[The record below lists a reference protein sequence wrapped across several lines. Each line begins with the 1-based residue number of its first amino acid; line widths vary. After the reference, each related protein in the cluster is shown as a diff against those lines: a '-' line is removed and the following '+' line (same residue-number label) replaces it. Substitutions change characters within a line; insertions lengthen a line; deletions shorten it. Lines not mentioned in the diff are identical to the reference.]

1 MTEPPAVAR
10 GRRNWAPVILF
21 TVIGI
26 SLVGLFVILYVTRG
40 GADYAAV
47 GYFAEL
53 LDRLG
58 ARITGPMRFRVFL
71 QPAMAI
77 ALGVVAGWND
87 AKTGQPPYLWTLFNE
102 PTQRMSLLKNGWKSV
117 GRLFVLAV
125 VLDVMYQL
133 TVLGSVNPLGAV
145 VTAGL
150 FAIIPFVVFRGL
162 TNRIG
167 RRLVR

>member
-1 MTEPPAVAR
+1 MTELRAAAH

-21 TVIGI
+21 TVLGV
-26 SLVGLFVILYVTRG
+26 SLVGLFVIVYLLRG
-40 GADYAAV
+40 DYAAV

-53 LDRLG
+53 MDRLG

-71 QPAMAI
+71 QPAMAV

-87 AKTGQPPYLWTLFNE
+87 AKTRQPPYLWTLFNE

-117 GRLFVLAV
+117 GKLFILAV
-125 VLDVMYQL
+125 VLDVIYQL

-150 FAIIPFVVFRGL
+150 FAIIPFLVFRGL

-167 RRLVR
+167 RLMLP

>member
-1 MTEPPAVAR
+1 MTEPTTAAR
-10 GRRNWAPVILF
+10 GRRNWAPLILF
-21 TVIGI
+21 AVIGI
-26 SLVGLFVILYVTRG
+26 SLVGLLVILYVTRG

-58 ARITGPMRFRVFL
+58 ARITGRMRFRVFL
-71 QPAMAI
+71 QPAMAV

-102 PTQRMSLLKNGWKSV
+102 PAQRMSLLKNGWRSV
-117 GRLFVLAV
+117 GKLFLLAV
-125 VLDVMYQL
+125 VLDVIYQL

-150 FAIIPFVVFRGL
+150 FAIIPFLVFRGL

-167 RRLVR
+167 RLLLR